1 MFVFFF
7 GRIIGLK
14 EPVWLCLTFNVIFI
28 HRKYT
33 RSTHNNPLT
42 RKTSSSC
49 MVYAPLETQYI
60 TDKYFW
66 KDVPCDV
73 KAPFICKHNSDLL
86 GFHKLRLSL
95 FDYLVASNHTEKKS
109 ILTIFHPTLC
119 ISKANS
125 IISGTRKLWKF
136 FPIQQ
141 KFDTTAAFLD
151 NSNLSIFVKFSNGS
165 DSVFSEKI
173 GRKHWQ
179 KHSQNRPVLIIFT
192 IKKAAVVLN
201 FCLIGNIC
209 RNFLEPRM
217 IESTSKTFMPIQI
230 LVLHRV
236 ILFDSMALKMN

>member
-1 MFVFFF
+1 MTNFYSKETRIVENCVLLGKISFVFFF

-14 EPVWLCLTFNVIFI
+14 EPVWLCLTFNVIFFIFI

-95 FDYLVASNHTEKKS
+95 FDYLVASNHTVK
-109 ILTIFHPTLC
+109 IYF
-119 ISKANS
+119 
-125 IISGTRKLWKF
+125 G
-136 FPIQQ
+136 
-141 KFDTTAAFLD
+141 
-151 NSNLSIFVKFSNGS
+151 KFSS
-165 DSVFSEKI
+165 IS
-173 GRKHWQ
+173 
-179 KHSQNRPVLIIFT
+179 
-192 IKKAAVVLN
+192 
-201 FCLIGNIC
+201 
-209 RNFLEPRM
+209 
-217 IESTSKTFMPIQI
+217 
-230 LVLHRV
+230 
-236 ILFDSMALKMN
+236 FDSRALKMN

>member
-1 MFVFFF
+1 MSYSLLVWVEVWQIFIPKRLELLKTHHCVLLGKISFVFFF

-14 EPVWLCLTFNVIFI
+14 EPVWLCLTFNVIFFIFI

-95 FDYLVASNHTEKKS
+95 FGYLVASNHIEKK
-109 ILTIFHPTLC
+109 
-119 ISKANS
+119 
-125 IISGTRKLWKF
+125 
-136 FPIQQ
+136 
-141 KFDTTAAFLD
+141 
-151 NSNLSIFVKFSNGS
+151 NLF
-165 DSVFSEKI
+165 
-173 GRKHWQ
+173 
-179 KHSQNRPVLIIFT
+179 
-192 IKKAAVVLN
+192 
-201 FCLIGNIC
+201 
-209 RNFLEPRM
+209 
-217 IESTSKTFMPIQI
+217 
-230 LVLHRV
+230 
-236 ILFDSMALKMN
+236 

>member
-1 MFVFFF
+1 MKCITSFQSGWPVNFKWKFWYLWIFPKKYLFSFLEESLAWKNQYDFVWPLMLFFF
-7 GRIIGLK
+7 
-14 EPVWLCLTFNVIFI
+14 IFI

-109 ILTIFHPTLC
+109 IL
-119 ISKANS
+119 K
-125 IISGTRKLWKF
+125 
-136 FPIQQ
+136 
-141 KFDTTAAFLD
+141 
-151 NSNLSIFVKFSNGS
+151 
-165 DSVFSEKI
+165 
-173 GRKHWQ
+173 
-179 KHSQNRPVLIIFT
+179 
-192 IKKAAVVLN
+192 
-201 FCLIGNIC
+201 
-209 RNFLEPRM
+209 
-217 IESTSKTFMPIQI
+217 
-230 LVLHRV
+230 
-236 ILFDSMALKMN
+236 